1 MHASSSS
8 FSATTWALHPATD
21 STTKYES
28 PLWSKHSICP
38 WRAVEVGVVV
48 SVVVVVGEVV
58 NDEVG
63 VVDVAVVV
71 SVDVPVVDVVDV
83 GVVVCVVLVVGVVVC
98 DVVPVDVGEVVG
110 VVISHSVNVPS
121 WYESIAAFRTAT
133 VASHASA
140 PPSSTMHPPK
150 LHENSLSTPSHE
162 YSSTAVPMLVSTLSP
177 LQPEP
182 STINSSL
189 LNVAHVSVPAPPRH
203 DSKTW
208 FSTDAC
214 TEHVES
220 DDAAKCRFFRYE

>member
-21 STTKYES
+21 STTKYEA

-133 VASHASA
+133 VASHALTQTARELAFHPLPRVLFYCSA
-140 PPSSTMHPPK
+140 DAGV
-150 LHENSLSTPSHE
+150 N
-162 YSSTAVPMLVSTLSP
+162 LVAFATRA
-177 LQPEP
+177 
-182 STINSSL
+182 IN
-189 LNVAHVSVPAPPRH
+189 NQFFFAERCARQR
-203 DSKTW
+203 
-208 FSTDAC
+208 AC
-214 TEHVES
+214 T
-220 DDAAKCRFFRYE
+220 AKA